1 MTLEIFLALVIT
13 FYYLLSFGFMVVE
26 LNLEEKEATD
36 GVGWVLFFVLY
47 NMVMCM
53 FQFPLFL
60 GLRIA
65 KNLKTK

>member
-26 LNLEEKEATD
+26 FDIEGEDSIA
-36 GVGWVLFFVLY
+36 WVLLIVFY
-47 NMVMCM
+47 NLAMCM
-53 FQFPLFL
+53 FLFPFFL
-60 GLRIA
+60 GIKIA